1 MFNYDKLMQ
10 AGGSA
15 FPTEWQAPDGRIAR
29 CVGMTLRD
37 YFAGQAILNLSS
49 SSTGLVG
56 TAQRN
61 GTTVAKVIAQ
71 YGYEIAD
78 AMIAERVK

>member
-1 MFNYDKLMQ
+1 MSNYDKIVQ

-37 YFAGQAILNLSS
+37 YFAGQALSEFANYVFVDKPE
-49 SSTGLVG
+49 TFTV
-56 TAQRN
+56 
-61 GTTVAKVIAQ
+61 VAKHCYAM
-71 YGYEIAD
+71 AD
-78 AMIAERVK
+78 AMLAERAK